1 MRGLVPTIQ
10 QFYRPTEFSAT
21 ICKSF
26 YEIENMTYVALSPKF
41 QVVIPKDVR
50 KALNLV
56 AGQRLEARVVG
67 DHVELVPE
75 LPISAIRG
83 MCRGINTDV
92 PDDIEDTS
100 DTETA
105 THAGT
110 RKA

>member
-1 MRGLVPTIQ
+1 MAICRKL
-10 QFYRPTEFSAT
+10 TECAT
-21 ICKSF
+21 ISKSF
-26 YEIENMTYVALSPKF
+26 YIIIYMTSVALSPKF

-83 MCRGINTDV
+83 MCRGIDTDV
-92 PDDIEDTS
+92 PNDAEDADDAERTDTR
-100 DTETA
+100 A
-105 THAGT
+105 A
-110 RKA
+110 

>member
-1 MRGLVPTIQ
+1 MHI
-10 QFYRPTEFSAT
+10 
-21 ICKSF
+21 
-26 YEIENMTYVALSPKF
+26 MTSVALSPKF

-75 LPISAIRG
+75 LPITALRG

-92 PDDIEDTS
+92 PNDPEDGF
-100 DTETA
+100 DTPHATPRSHAKGRTKARTA
-105 THAGT
+105 
-110 RKA
+110 

>member
-1 MRGLVPTIQ
+1 M
-10 QFYRPTEFSAT
+10 YRAT
-21 ICKSF
+21 ICKLF
-26 YEIENMTYVALSPKF
+26 YEIIFMTSVALSPKF

-75 LPISAIRG
+75 LPMSAIRG

-92 PDDIEDTS
+92 PNDPEDGQDIQRADTR
-100 DTETA
+100 TA
-105 THAGT
+105 
-110 RKA
+110 